1 MIHISGSR
9 LPWLILM
16 LALVLQGIWKVY
28 EPEPKAYARDLP
40 NPPDPRWV
48 KVCDMGEHAFAGQL
62 LSLELFS
69 HDEQPGVSLPYV
81 ALDYERVKAWMAAAL
96 ELDPYNSNLLL
107 AAAQVYSQV
116 PDLKRVRI
124 MLDFVHQQFL
134 LNPDSRWPF
143 LAHAALLARHRLND
157 MNLALSYARDLST
170 VKSAPDWARQ
180 MSLLLLSDMGE
191 KAQAKILLGGLIA
204 SGTLKD
210 EKEIAFLLNRINS
223 DKK

>member
-1 MIHISGSR
+1 
-9 LPWLILM
+9 
-16 LALVLQGIWKVY
+16 
-28 EPEPKAYARDLP
+28 
-40 NPPDPRWV
+40 
-48 KVCDMGEHAFAGQL
+48 
-62 LSLELFS
+62 
-69 HDEQPGVSLPYV
+69 
-81 ALDYERVKAWMAAAL
+81 
-96 ELDPYNSNLLL
+96 
-107 AAAQVYSQV
+107 
-116 PDLKRVRI
+116 

-143 LAHAALLARHRLND
+143 LAHAALLARHRLKD

-210 EKEIAFLLNRINS
+210 KKEIAFLLNRINS
-223 DKK
+223 SEK